1 MYESHLEKS
10 LESALINQLTSGI
23 SQWTYRPDIKTE
35 DDLWSN
41 FRKKLNQNN
50 LAVLKGVE
58 ITDREM
64 DAIKAYMCEQ
74 ASSSYKAAMWLA
86 GEHGIA
92 QIPLVREDA
101 SLGEVMLMA
110 INNREVAGGR
120 SSYEVINQYTSYA
133 GERQRRFDVT
143 LLINGIPL
151 IHVELKSRSHPY
163 MDAFRQ
169 ITKYCKEAKFRG
181 LFSFV
186 QMFVVS
192 NESETRYIAANI
204 NGEMGEKFLTPW
216 VDENNKPVNGCL
228 DFAREALNIPMAHL
242 MVGKYAVID
251 EANRRQVILRPYQI
265 HAIRRVREA
274 TRKGQSGYVWHTTGS
289 GKTLT
294 SYTVTKNLLDIPAVD
309 KAIFL
314 IDRRD
319 LDRQTSDDFM
329 SYAKNDDIDVDR
341 TGSTLELEEKLL
353 QNTKTAIV
361 TTVQKMQNIIR
372 KYSGT
377 ALSKKDEAKKEK
389 LKNKRLAFVVDEC
402 HRTVSPI
409 TKKEI
414 DKFFGSTLKPN
425 FWFGFTGT
433 PIFAENKK
441 AAVGNLARTTEELY
455 GPVLHKYTIKEA
467 IHDGSVLGFQIQTM
481 GKGTETL
488 QELAVNNN
496 ICPEE
501 KLMDMSEVEIEQE
514 VVRFCE
520 TRLSSLHD
528 NDQHRENVIDYIV
541 NKSSGKLNLGA
552 GLGNSFSGILTCS
565 SIREA
570 QQYYKLFKKFISEG
584 KVSESIRSKIPDFPK
599 IAITYTVGENEEGDL
614 ANQGEMKLALED
626 YKKMFPEAP
635 ASLDDLSAYN
645 ADLNK
650 RLARKSSRYRNR
662 KEQLDLVIVV
672 DRLLTGFDAPCMSTI
687 FLDRPPMQPQH
698 LIQAFSR
705 TNRIFNKTK
714 RYGQIVTLQF
724 PALYTKK
731 IDEALLLYSNGGT
744 AEVSAPDWSTTKRK
758 LKSAISELKKIAA
771 NKKAAEGLTDIDQ
784 LKDFV
789 RAYQK
794 VDRLFTG
801 AQVYDEY
808 EEGDTKGLGMTIGE
822 LRDMAGFYANAIEKI
837 REYEGG
843 NDKPEV
849 DPEPIDLDYDLEAV
863 RLTEVNYTYLINLIQ
878 SFVPEDEDK
887 AGAVISAEE
896 EARVEKYIALY
907 KKTNPVI
914 GSILDQVWMELRMS
928 PGNFLGKD
936 LLVVVQ
942 NRISEI
948 REDKLS
954 KFSREWAV
962 PIEEVRALADIWN
975 GGVVPELNGRFD
987 EYQGEEKLTKLRYKK
1002 MLRQAAENF
1011 FPSVIAPLS
1020 NY

>member
-1 MYESHLEKS
+1 
-10 LESALINQLTSGI
+10 GI

-50 LAVLKGVE
+50 LAVLKGIE

-64 DAIKAYMCEQ
+64 DAIKVYMCEQ
-74 ASSSYKAAMWLA
+74 AASSYKAAMWLA

-92 QIPLVREDA
+92 QIRLVREDA

-265 HAIRRVREA
+265 HAIRRVRDA

-377 ALSKKDEAKKEK
+377 ALSKKDEATKEK

-441 AAVGNLARTTEELY
+441 SAVGNLARTTEEL
-455 GPVLHKYTIKEA
+455 
-467 IHDGSVLGFQIQTM
+467 S
-481 GKGTETL
+481 
-488 QELAVNNN
+488 
-496 ICPEE
+496 CP
-501 KLMDMSEVEIEQE
+501 S
-514 VVRFCE
+514 
-520 TRLSSLHD
+520 
-528 NDQHRENVIDYIV
+528 
-541 NKSSGKLNLGA
+541 
-552 GLGNSFSGILTCS
+552 
-565 SIREA
+565 
-570 QQYYKLFKKFISEG
+570 
-584 KVSESIRSKIPDFPK
+584 
-599 IAITYTVGENEEGDL
+599 
-614 ANQGEMKLALED
+614 
-626 YKKMFPEAP
+626 
-635 ASLDDLSAYN
+635 
-645 ADLNK
+645 
-650 RLARKSSRYRNR
+650 
-662 KEQLDLVIVV
+662 
-672 DRLLTGFDAPCMSTI
+672 
-687 FLDRPPMQPQH
+687 
-698 LIQAFSR
+698 
-705 TNRIFNKTK
+705 
-714 RYGQIVTLQF
+714 
-724 PALYTKK
+724 
-731 IDEALLLYSNGGT
+731 
-744 AEVSAPDWSTTKRK
+744 
-758 LKSAISELKKIAA
+758 
-771 NKKAAEGLTDIDQ
+771 
-784 LKDFV
+784 
-789 RAYQK
+789 
-794 VDRLFTG
+794 
-801 AQVYDEY
+801 
-808 EEGDTKGLGMTIGE
+808 
-822 LRDMAGFYANAIEKI
+822 
-837 REYEGG
+837 
-843 NDKPEV
+843 
-849 DPEPIDLDYDLEAV
+849 
-863 RLTEVNYTYLINLIQ
+863 
-878 SFVPEDEDK
+878 
-887 AGAVISAEE
+887 
-896 EARVEKYIALY
+896 
-907 KKTNPVI
+907 
-914 GSILDQVWMELRMS
+914 
-928 PGNFLGKD
+928 
-936 LLVVVQ
+936 
-942 NRISEI
+942 
-948 REDKLS
+948 
-954 KFSREWAV
+954 
-962 PIEEVRALADIWN
+962 
-975 GGVVPELNGRFD
+975 
-987 EYQGEEKLTKLRYKK
+987 
-1002 MLRQAAENF
+1002 
-1011 FPSVIAPLS
+1011 
-1020 NY
+1020 